1 MDLSRSHY
9 ATRKSVREG
18 RASPPTSLRST
29 SRATSPASH
38 SSNARQL
45 TKTNPVPTELLSSE
59 VTTGLPRAPPSHG
72 SQTSEVP
79 TLTSDVDFNALNTVE
94 SQQDANGPWSTVTR
108 KNSRTHSVRSA
119 SPGSG
124 NVDSSVN
131 KNSSSHFTLSRAG
144 RELSSED
151 WVSIAR
157 CHQLIAEQ
165 AFASARKAG
174 ILPELPSVRTS
185 PWFRKLLVRRHRFL
199 STRLASR

>member
-1 MDLSRSHY
+1 MDPSRSHY

-124 NVDSSVN
+124 
-131 KNSSSHFTLSRAG
+131 

-174 ILPELPSVRTS
+174 ILPELPSVPVNSISIPLTDIKDENLIDLS
-185 PWFRKLLVRRHRFL
+185 PV
-199 STRLASR
+199 SPAIP